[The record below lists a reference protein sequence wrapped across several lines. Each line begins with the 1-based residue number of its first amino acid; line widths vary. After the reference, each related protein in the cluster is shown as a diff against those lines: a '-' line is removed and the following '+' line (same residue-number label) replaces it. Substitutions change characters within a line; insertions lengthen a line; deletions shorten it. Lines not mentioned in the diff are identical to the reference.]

1 MADQTQFGH
10 DQLGHLLADYLL
22 EVPRF
27 QRSYAWDTGNV
38 EEYLSDLATARSKD
52 VDYFMGTVVFARPD
66 KEGGRRQI
74 VDGQQ
79 RLATTALLFIAIRD
93 HLAALGRDRQAEEV
107 EKRFLRGYVLAMD
120 DTVERLILSP
130 DDLSNYQALLDGDV
144 ASIPAT
150 SRIILSYRTCRHHL
164 ESLAPTA
171 ADYEQ
176 LIALSQQLETRVQ
189 VLVAEASDL
198 PEAYVIFETLND
210 RGADLTTADLLKNYL
225 FSSSKDYFRFVE
237 ERWAQLEANFE
248 RAEDLVKFIRHD
260 FASRHGSVSARK
272 LYRSIQSEVGGKAS
286 AAKAYVENLS
296 RAHEV
301 YLALRDPEH
310 SFWADVTVEVRDA
323 LYAYRRFGLEASMP
337 VLLAAFSRW
346 DVRDA
351 ARLLN
356 KVAAWSV
363 RGLFA
368 GRLGGGVADET
379 FGDTA
384 QAISNGTAKNQPD
397 VRKLLDRLM
406 PTDEDFRAAFAS
418 YGDVSTSRAKYLLAM
433 LEKADDLRH
442 DRPTKP
448 IEWHSRSVTVEHI
461 LPAAHSASSKE
472 DSAVVQ
478 TLGNLALLE
487 KRLNHLA
494 GGKGFG
500 DKRAIYR
507 DSGFELTKRLAMKR
521 TWRPK
526 SVVERTRELAD
537 LACLAWPDS

>member
-10 DQLGHLLADYLL
+10 DQLGHLLADHLL

-27 QRSYAWDTGNV
+27 QRSYAWDIGNV
-38 EEYLSDLATARSKD
+38 EEFLADLATARTKD

-93 HLAALGRDRQAEEV
+93 RLQDLGRDRQAEEV
-107 EKRFLRGYVLAMD
+107 EKRFLRGYVLALD
-120 DTVERLILSP
+120 AIVERLILSP
-130 DDLSNYQALLDGDV
+130 NDLSSYQALLDRDHDL
-144 ASIPAT
+144 PAANP
-150 SRIILSYRTCRHHL
+150 LLQSYQVCADHL
-164 ESLAPTA
+164 RELAPA
-171 ADYEQ
+171 AEDHER
-176 LIALSQQLETRVQ
+176 LILLSHQLETRVQ
-189 VLVAEASDL
+189 VLVAEATDL

-237 ERWAQLEANFE
+237 ERWAQLEANFD
-248 RAEDLVKFIRHD
+248 RPEDLVKFIRHD

-272 LYRSIQSEVGGKAS
+272 LYRAIQGEVEGKAS
-286 AAKAYVENLS
+286 AAKSYVERLT
-296 RAHEV
+296 RAQSV

-310 SFWADVTVEVRDA
+310 SYWADLTIDVRDA

-337 VLLAAFSRW
+337 VLLAAFEKW
-346 DVRDA
+346 DVKDA

-379 FGDTA
+379 YGETA
-384 QAISNGTAKNQPD
+384 RAISNGSAKNQPD
-397 VRKLLDRLM
+397 VRAHLDRLM
-406 PTDEDFRAAFAS
+406 PTDDEFRAAFAS
-418 YGDVSTSRAKYLLAM
+418 YGDISSSRAKYLLAM
-433 LEKADDLRH
+433 LEKADDRRMH
-442 DRPTKP
+442 RPEKP
-448 IEWHSRSVTVEHI
+448 IEWYSRSITIEHI
-461 LPAAHSASSKE
+461 WPESRTDAGSDESAI
-472 DSAVVQ
+472 VN

-487 KRLNHLA
+487 KRLNHSA
-494 GGKGFG
+494 GSKPFEE
-500 DKRAIYR
+500 KRPIYR
-507 DSGFELTKRLAMKR
+507 ESSFELTRKLALKR
-521 TWRPK
+521 TWKAR
-526 SVVERTRELAD
+526 SIATRTRELAE
-537 LACLAWPDS
+537 LACSTWPDT